1 MKFNQIIRNLLLTA
15 IGVVFSIQLLNAQN
29 TDMVLI
35 EALGQPV
42 FGQTAIITTEAGDD
56 ITGTITE
63 SQSNTWLNI
72 RSTGKINS
80 NNHDYEVWVRAV
92 NLPAGVTLEVIRAN
106 SGNKP
111 GGGGGQGQLS
121 GGDTSY
127 LSITDVPQK
136 FFTGKGDRENVGL
149 LFQLR
154 NVSVV
159 QPIGNLGY
167 HLIFE
172 VIRL

>member
-1 MKFNQIIRNLLLTA
+1 MKFDKIIRSLFQTA
-15 IGVVFSIQLLNAQN
+15 IWILFSVQVLPAQS

-35 EALGQPV
+35 EVLGQPV
-42 FGQTAIITTEAGDD
+42 FGQTAIITTEAGED

-80 NNHDYEVWVRAV
+80 NNHDYEVWVKAV
-92 NLPAGVTLEVIRAN
+92 NLPAGVTLEVKRAN
-106 SGNKP
+106 AGNKP
-111 GGGGGQGQLS
+111 GAGGGQGQVND
-121 GGDTSY
+121 GDTNY
-127 LSITDVPQK
+127 LAVTDVPK
-136 FFTGKGDRENVGL
+136 KIFSGKGDRENIGL

-154 NVSVV
+154 NISVV
-159 QPIGNLGY
+159 QPVGNLGY
-167 HLIFE
+167 HLVFE

>member
-1 MKFNQIIRNLLLTA
+1 MKFDKIIRNLVQTIIWVFLSGSLLH
-15 IGVVFSIQLLNAQN
+15 AQN

-42 FGQTAIITTEAGDD
+42 FGQTAIITTEAGED
-56 ITGTITE
+56 ITGMITE

-80 NNHDYEVWVRAV
+80 NNHDYEVWVRAI

-111 GGGGGQGQLS
+111 GGGGGQGQLI
-121 GGDTSY
+121 GGDISY
-127 LSITDVPQK
+127 LAITDVPQK

-159 QPIGNLGY
+159 QPVGNLGY

>member
-1 MKFNQIIRNLLLTA
+1 MKLYSIIKYLLKTL
-15 IGVVFSIQLLNAQN
+15 IFIVFSVHVLHAQS

-35 EALGQPV
+35 EVLGQPV
-42 FGQTAIITTEAGDD
+42 FGQTAIITTEAGED

-72 RSTGKINS
+72 RSTGRINS

-92 NLPAGVTLEVIRAN
+92 NLPVGVTLEVIRAN

-111 GGGGGQGQLS
+111 GGGGGQGQLT
-121 GGDTSY
+121 GGNTSY

-154 NVSVV
+154 NVSVI